1 MGQRITRRYFWKC
14 AGITSDANVGL
25 FKDCNKRGLE
35 CLLATC
41 NARGSKVL
49 ISATYDVGFDAVF
62 VDGDAESGT
71 VGQLECAVLELPSG
85 VGCVA
90 E

>member
-1 MGQRITRRYFWKC
+1 MTRRYFWRS

-25 FKDCNKRGLE
+25 FKDCNKRALE

-41 NARGSKVL
+41 NVRGSQVL
-49 ISATYDVGFDAVF
+49 ISATYDVWLDAVF

-71 VGQLECAVLELPSG
+71 VGQLKFAVFELPSG
-85 VGCVA
+85 VRSVL
-90 E
+90 EEV